1 MSREEDTQNAKDQ
14 AQAQFESIKEMIEAL
29 NNARDEDGDTC
40 GGPWEEAQ
48 QTIQEDPLAVE
59 VRSCWQ
65 SPCSSEA
72 GKPEEFKILLCWG
85 GPAVQIIGELDDYN
99 QPCEARLQFQDW
111 FIGWTDHFPED
122 ENADE
127 ILLEY
132 CQQFYF
138 GD

>member
-14 AQAQFESIKEMIEAL
+14 AQAQFESIKEMIAALSAAGENDEA
-29 NNARDEDGDTC
+29 T
-40 GGPWEEAQ
+40 EAAQ
-48 QTIQEDPLAVE
+48 EAIQEDPLSVE
-59 VRSCWQ
+59 VRSEWH
-65 SPCSSEA
+65 SPGSRDNGGISE
-72 GKPEEFKILLCWG
+72 FRILLCWG
-85 GPAVQIIGELDDYN
+85 GPAVQLIGELDDYM
-99 QPCEARLQFQDW
+99 QPCDVKLQFQDW

>member
-1 MSREEDTQNAKDQ
+1 MSREEDTQGAKDQ
-14 AQAQFESIKEMIEAL
+14 AQAQFESIKEMVSTLTEASEAENWTAHEEAL
-29 NNARDEDGDTC
+29 TV
-40 GGPWEEAQ
+40 
-48 QTIQEDPLAVE
+48 IQEDPLSVE
-59 VRSCWQ
+59 VRSEWH
-65 SPCSSEA
+65 SPGAQDSGGMS
-72 GKPEEFKILLCWG
+72 EFKILLCWG
-85 GPAVQIIGELDDYN
+85 GPAVQIIGELDDYS
-99 QPCEARLQFQDW
+99 QPCEAKLQFQDW